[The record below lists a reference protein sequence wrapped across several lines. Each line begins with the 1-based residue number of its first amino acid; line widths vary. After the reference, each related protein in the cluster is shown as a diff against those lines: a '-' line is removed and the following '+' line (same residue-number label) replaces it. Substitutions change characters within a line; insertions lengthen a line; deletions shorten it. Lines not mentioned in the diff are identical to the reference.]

1 MSGPPMSGDVDGDQG
16 HKIGELAATAICGND
31 ITASCFYVV
40 GELSKNAGI
49 YAPVCTVLSSLT
61 LHCFRHI
68 YGEVVTALPLNGGI
82 YNLLLNSS
90 TKRTASV
97 AACLTILSYVA
108 TGVVSA
114 VSAAEYLNCAPDTF
128 GEISIVPAAIV
139 ILGFFAV
146 LMLV

>member
-1 MSGPPMSGDVDGDQG
+1 MPPFNHQEWLQTHAS
-16 HKIGELAATAICGND
+16 HKTIGTLAATAICGND

-68 YGEVVTALPLNGGI
+68 YGEVVSALPLNGGI

-90 TKRTASV
+90 TKRSASV
-97 AACLTILSYVA
+97 AACLTILSYTA

-114 VSAAEYLNCAPDTF
+114 VTAAEYLACSPYF
-128 GEISIVPAAIV
+128 EHVEEVP
-139 ILGFFAV
+139 FAV
-146 LMLV
+146 C